1 MRTLA
6 IVAAVALLTSASAR
20 ADAPIPPAI
29 PKPSRP
35 EAQKPT
41 SPNVPKAPSPKVE
54 TPSPAAVPIDV
65 QQLRDQWMQCTA
77 AAAKADLRSSRPAE
91 AVADA
96 ALQRCT
102 AQEQPLARALN
113 RQLGKDGADRVLEQV
128 READRSNLIR
138 AIEQLRAT
146 HTDSG

>member
-6 IVAAVALLTSASAR
+6 IVAAIALIIGASAR
-20 ADAPIPPAI
+20 ADTPIPPAI
-29 PKPSRP
+29 PKPSP
-35 EAQKPT
+35 
-41 SPNVPKAPSPKVE
+41 PKVE
-54 TPSPAAVPIDV
+54 TPSPKIQTPSPAALPTDV

-77 AAAKADLRSSRPAE
+77 AATKADLRSSRPAE

-113 RQLGKDGADRVLEQV
+113 RQLGKDGADRVLERV
-128 READRSNLIR
+128 RETDRSKLIR

-146 HTDSG
+146 Q

>member
-6 IVAAVALLTSASAR
+6 IVAIVALLTSASAR

-29 PKPSRP
+29 PEPSRP

-41 SPNVPKAPSPKVE
+41 SPNIPKAPSPKVE
-54 TPSPAAVPIDV
+54 TPSPAALPTDV

-128 READRSNLIR
+128 RETDRSNLIR
-138 AIEQLRAT
+138 AIEQLRAAQ
-146 HTDSG
+146 

>member
-6 IVAAVALLTSASAR
+6 IALALALLTSVSAR
-20 ADAPIPPAI
+20 ADAPAPPAI
-29 PKPSRP
+29 PKL
-35 EAQKPT
+35 
-41 SPNVPKAPSPKVE
+41 PSPKVQR
-54 TPSPAAVPIDV
+54 PSPAALPTDV
-65 QQLRDQWMQCTA
+65 QQLRDQWMQCSA
-77 AAAKADLRSSRPAE
+77 AAAKADLRSSRATE

-96 ALQRCT
+96 ALQHCK

-113 RQLGKDGADRVLEQV
+113 QQLGHDGADRVLEQV

-146 HTDSG
+146 Q

>member
-6 IVAAVALLTSASAR
+6 IVAALALLTSASAR

-29 PKPSRP
+29 PKP
-35 EAQKPT
+35 
-41 SPNVPKAPSPKVE
+41 PSPKVE
-54 TPSPAAVPIDV
+54 TPSPAALPTDV
-65 QQLRDQWMQCTA
+65 QQLRDEWMQCTA

-96 ALQRCT
+96 ALQRCK

-113 RQLGKDGADRVLEQV
+113 QQLGHDGADRVLEQV

-146 HTDSG
+146 Q

>member
-6 IVAAVALLTSASAR
+6 IVAAIALIIGASAR
-20 ADAPIPPAI
+20 ADTPIPPAI
-29 PKPSRP
+29 PKPSP
-35 EAQKPT
+35 
-41 SPNVPKAPSPKVE
+41 PKVE
-54 TPSPAAVPIDV
+54 TPSPKVQTPSPAALPTDV

-96 ALQRCT
+96 ALQRCK

-113 RQLGKDGADRVLEQV
+113 QQLGHDGADRVLEQV

-146 HTDSG
+146 Q

>member
-1 MRTLA
+1 M
-6 IVAAVALLTSASAR
+6 
-20 ADAPIPPAI
+20 
-29 PKPSRP
+29 K
-35 EAQKPT
+35 E
-41 SPNVPKAPSPKVE
+41 
-54 TPSPAAVPIDV
+54 PSPAALPADV

-77 AAAKADLRSSRPAE
+77 AAAKPDLRSSRPAE

-113 RQLGKDGADRVLEQV
+113 RQLGKDGAGRVLEQV

-146 HTDSG
+146 Q

>member
-6 IVAAVALLTSASAR
+6 IALAFALLTSASAR

-29 PKPSRP
+29 PKPSP
-35 EAQKPT
+35 
-41 SPNVPKAPSPKVE
+41 PKVE
-54 TPSPAAVPIDV
+54 TPSPKIQTPSPAALPTDV

-77 AAAKADLRSSRPAE
+77 AAAKTDLRSSRPAE

-102 AQEQPLARALN
+102 AQEQPLSRALN

-128 READRSNLIR
+128 RETDRSNLIR
-138 AIEQLRAT
+138 AIEQLRAAQ
-146 HTDSG
+146 

>member
-6 IVAAVALLTSASAR
+6 IVAALALLTSASAR

-29 PKPSRP
+29 PKPSP
-35 EAQKPT
+35 PKVLKP
-41 SPNVPKAPSPKVE
+41 PSPKVE
-54 TPSPAAVPIDV
+54 TPSPAALPTDV

-77 AAAKADLRSSRPAE
+77 AAAKADLRSSRATE

-96 ALQRCT
+96 ALQHCK

-113 RQLGKDGADRVLEQV
+113 RQLGREGADRVLEQV
-128 READRSNLIR
+128 RETDRSNLIR
-138 AIEQLRAT
+138 AIEELRARQE
-146 HTDSG
+146 

>member
-6 IVAAVALLTSASAR
+6 IILAFALLASASAR
-20 ADAPIPPAI
+20 ADAPKPPAI
-29 PKPSRP
+29 PKP
-35 EAQKPT
+35 A
-41 SPNVPKAPSPKVE
+41 SPQVQ
-54 TPSPAAVPIDV
+54 TPSPVALPIDV

-96 ALQRCT
+96 ALQRCK

-113 RQLGKDGADRVLEQV
+113 QQLGHDGADRVLEQV

-146 HTDSG
+146 Q

>member
-6 IVAAVALLTSASAR
+6 IVAAIALIISASAR
-20 ADAPIPPAI
+20 ADTPIPPAI
-29 PKPSRP
+29 PKPSP
-35 EAQKPT
+35 
-41 SPNVPKAPSPKVE
+41 PKVE
-54 TPSPAAVPIDV
+54 TPSPKIQTPSPAALPTDV

-77 AAAKADLRSSRPAE
+77 AATKADLRSSRPAE

-128 READRSNLIR
+128 RETDRSNLIR
-138 AIEQLRAT
+138 AIEQLRAAQ
-146 HTDSG
+146 